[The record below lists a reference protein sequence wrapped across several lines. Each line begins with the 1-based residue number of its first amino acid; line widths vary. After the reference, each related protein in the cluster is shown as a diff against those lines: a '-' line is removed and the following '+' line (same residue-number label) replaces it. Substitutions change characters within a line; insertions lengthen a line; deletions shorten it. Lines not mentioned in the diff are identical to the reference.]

1 MQNIIMYVSAAEM
14 VGEVKDF
21 AGAQPATPPTFMIGV
36 EALLKMRLFA
46 EGEGDR
52 AYPIEELNQ
61 LSGWRF
67 VMDSDFDSATP
78 VKLEAD
84 NANIQL
90 ATVTDEAGGSSRS
103 YTEVAIPM
111 PNMNTIELAEYL
123 AAQEQVTL
131 TGELTGYDANG
142 AVVFCVQV
150 KNFTVRNRITA
161 SGTPTNVEDEY
172 LTAAQTRAIVASAQL
187 PDKWPVPVE
196 PLKYTD
202 TIGYYAE
209 LLNPG
214 DTVKSVY
221 NVFDCGMA
229 GVRIFSA
236 NPEISGNIT
245 VKINHQNFTFF
256 INGEA
261 QWVEMVLNQ
270 AVDGVLTVELV
281 KGLSDTDG
289 SPVSILIT
297 AVTVSGA
304 MNISSTAGTAKQIAA
319 KPLLYSDTLGYYHL
333 LDDNYL
339 IEPCYRAENLTAV
352 ILKVRSA
359 NPEISG
365 NAAIKITVGETVKS
379 AVIPIGTEDTAAVVT
394 LDTPASGVIKIERDT
409 ASSDDTLKDGGAT
422 VSVIIRDIQYNY
434 VEE

>member
-1 MQNIIMYVSAAEM
+1 MYCFDRES
-14 VGEVKDF
+14 
-21 AGAQPATPPTFMIGV
+21 
-36 EALLKMRLFA
+36 RLFVRDKA
-46 EGEGDR
+46 GVSLPIGDR
-52 AYPIEELNQ
+52 PIVAY
-61 LSGWRF
+61 G
-67 VMDSDFDSATP
+67 D
-78 VKLEAD
+78 
-84 NANIQL
+84 
-90 ATVTDEAGGSSRS
+90 
-103 YTEVAIPM
+103 
-111 PNMNTIELAEYL
+111 
-123 AAQEQVTL
+123 QVTL
-131 TGELTGYDANG
+131 TLKQVDATGAAVPLPPGATYSVVLARGYTNLLVYSESVTAAESGEITLTIHCNTSAFLE
-142 AVVFCVQV
+142 A
-150 KNFTVRNRITA
+150 ITEKTNIIFELVEYTLDNTLGRVILGDTIRA
-161 SGTPTNVEDEY
+161 TPRATPGSVPLPDPEEPSAY
-172 LTAAQTRAIVASAQL
+172 TKAQTRALIASAQL

-236 NPEISGNIT
+236 NPAVSGNIT
-245 VKINHQNFTFF
+245 VKINHQNFSFF
-256 INGEA
+256 IDGEA

-270 AVDGVLTVELV
+270 AVDGVLAIELV
-281 KGLSDTDG
+281 KGLTDSDG

-304 MNISSTAGTAKQIAA
+304 MNISTTARIAKQVAA

-379 AVIPIGTEDTAAVVT
+379 AVIPIGTGDTAAVVT
-394 LDTPASGVIKIERDT
+394 LDAPASGVIKIERDT
-409 ASSDDTLKDGGAT
+409 ASSDDTLKDGDAT
-422 VSVIIRDIQYNY
+422 VSVIVRDIQYNY

>member
-1 MQNIIMYVSAAEM
+1 MQISIKVKNTYAASSVISDTGSGSDTPMLILGVRNTIRLRISPTTDYSAITGWKLFLTDDYSSETPTLFRTFSGIT
-14 VGEVKDF
+14 VNGGEIVADVILDSEPLRQFIGDEKEKELIF
-21 AGAQPATPPTFMIGV
+21 GVAGYNGIDEAPALLFQFPATLLNNADIDGTV
-36 EALLKMRLFA
+36 EVSLPESEYYSR
-46 EGEGDR
+46 
-52 AYPIEELNQ
+52 
-61 LSGWRF
+61 
-67 VMDSDFDSATP
+67 
-78 VKLEAD
+78 
-84 NANIQL
+84 IQ
-90 ATVTDEAGGSSRS
+90 V
-103 YTEVAIPM
+103 
-111 PNMNTIELAEYL
+111 
-123 AAQEQVTL
+123 
-131 TGELTGYDANG
+131 DA
-142 AVVFCVQV
+142 
-150 KNFTVRNRITA
+150 KI
-161 SGTPTNVEDEY
+161 
-172 LTAAQTRAIVASAQL
+172 ASAQL

-236 NPEISGNIT
+236 NPAVSGNIT
-245 VKINHQNFTFF
+245 VKINHQNFSFF

-261 QWVEMVLNQ
+261 QWVEMVLN
-270 AVDGVLTVELV
+270 VELV

-297 AVTVSGA
+297 AATVSGA
-304 MNISSTAGTAKQIAA
+304 MNISSTARTAKQIAA
-319 KPLLYSDTLGYYHL
+319 KPLLYSDTLSYYHL

-365 NAAIKITVGETVKS
+365 NAAVKITVGEAVKS
-379 AVIPIGTEDTAAVVT
+379 AVIPIGTEDTAAVVM
-394 LDTPASGVIKIERDT
+394 LDAPASGVIKIERDT
-409 ASSDDTLKDGGAT
+409 ASSDDTLKDGSAT
-422 VSVIIRDIQYNY
+422 VSVIVRDIQYNY

>member
-1 MQNIIMYVSAAEM
+1 MQISIKVKNTYAASSVISDTGSGSDTPMLILGVRNTIRLRISPTTDYSAITGWKLFLTDDYSSETPTLFRTFSGIT
-14 VGEVKDF
+14 VNGGEIVADVILDSEPLRQFIGDEKEKELIF
-21 AGAQPATPPTFMIGV
+21 GVAGYNGIDEAP
-36 EALLKMRLFA
+36 ALLFQFPAAL
-46 EGEGDR
+46 
-52 AYPIEELNQ
+52 LNNADID
-61 LSGWRF
+61 G
-67 VMDSDFDSATP
+67 TT
-78 VKLEAD
+78 EASLPESEYYSR
-84 NANIQL
+84 IQ
-90 ATVTDEAGGSSRS
+90 V
-103 YTEVAIPM
+103 
-111 PNMNTIELAEYL
+111 
-123 AAQEQVTL
+123 
-131 TGELTGYDANG
+131 DA
-142 AVVFCVQV
+142 
-150 KNFTVRNRITA
+150 KI
-161 SGTPTNVEDEY
+161 
-172 LTAAQTRAIVASAQL
+172 ASAQL

-236 NPEISGNIT
+236 NPAVSGNIT
-245 VKINHQNFTFF
+245 VKINHQNFSFF

-297 AVTVSGA
+297 AATVSGA
-304 MNISSTAGTAKQIAA
+304 MNISSTARTAKQIAA
-319 KPLLYSDTLGYYHL
+319 KPLLYSDTLSYYHL

>member
-1 MQNIIMYVSAAEM
+1 MQISIKVKNTYAASSVISDTGSGNDTPMLILGVRNTIRLRISPTTDYSAITGWKLFLTDDYSSETPTLFRTFSGIT
-14 VGEVKDF
+14 VNGGEIVADVILDSEPLRQFIGDEKEKELIF
-21 AGAQPATPPTFMIGV
+21 GVAGYNGIDEAP
-36 EALLKMRLFA
+36 ALLFQF
-46 EGEGDR
+46 
-52 AYPIEELNQ
+52 P
-61 LSGWRF
+61 
-67 VMDSDFDSATP
+67 
-78 VKLEAD
+78 
-84 NANIQL
+84 
-90 ATVTDEAGGSSRS
+90 
-103 YTEVAIPM
+103 
-111 PNMNTIELAEYL
+111 
-123 AAQEQVTL
+123 VTL
-131 TGELTGYDANG
+131 LNNADIDGTVEVSLPESEYYSKIQVDA
-142 AVVFCVQV
+142 
-150 KNFTVRNRITA
+150 KI
-161 SGTPTNVEDEY
+161 
-172 LTAAQTRAIVASAQL
+172 ISAQL

-236 NPEISGNIT
+236 NPAVSGNIT
-245 VKINHQNFTFF
+245 VKINHQKFTFF

-297 AVTVSGA
+297 AATVSGA
-304 MNISSTAGTAKQIAA
+304 MNISSTARTAKQIAA
-319 KPLLYSDTLGYYHL
+319 KPLLYSDTLSYYHL